1 MALDPASYEGLAR
14 YHIGT
19 VHLSPLLWKRHA
31 IKRTN
36 LQWKEIQFKKSNAA
50 QIPERRGVYA
60 FLIKN
65 QKSTS
70 RWPMHGYIMYI
81 GIAGKPGTSG
91 NLRKR
96 FGDYFSKAELAA
108 RPSIKRLID
117 TWRSVL
123 YFNFAPVAASTDLM
137 TLERNLAGAIVPPC
151 NAGDLPGDLKKGKKA
166 FF

>member
-19 VHLSPLLWKRHA
+19 VHLSPLLWDRHA
-31 IKRTN
+31 IASPK
-36 LQWKEIQFKKSNAA
+36 LQWKEVKFKRANAP

-65 QKSTS
+65 KKSTA
-70 RWPMHGYIMYI
+70 RWPFHGYIMYI
-81 GIAGKPGTSG
+81 GIAGKPGTGG

-96 FGDYFSKAELAA
+96 FGDYFSKTQLAA
-108 RPSIKRLID
+108 RPSIDRLVR
-117 TWRSVL
+117 TWKNVL
-123 YFNFAPVAASTDLM
+123 YFNFAAVGATTDLLR
-137 TLERNLAGAIVPPC
+137 LEENLAGAIVPPC
-151 NAGDLPGDLKKGKKA
+151 NVGDLPGDLKKGKKA